1 MTLAENVKVLLKQ
14 VLGSEWERCAP
25 EVEVWPAPHVPRPLP
40 EGKQAIFGFLD
51 QQGRVLFIG
60 HAGPKSGP
68 RFQSQHYHPNS
79 SPSNLAKT
87 LRQHAGALGLGDIPL
102 GQEGEWIKRHLARFN
117 VYLAAGCPKEKVW
130 ELKHRLILELK
141 PILQTRGLLSPGEE
155 GEAGG
160 VGPVA
165 HEVRLAP
172 GGDSGEQVL
181 AFPLRGYLREVR
193 VRQEGG
199 LALVEIRVA
208 PGGGEIAQGEGGS

>member
-1 MTLAENVKVLLKQ
+1 MTLAENVKVLLEQ
-14 VLGSEWERCAP
+14 ALGPDWERCAP

-40 EGKQAIFGFLD
+40 VGKQAIFGFLD

-60 HAGPKSGP
+60 HAGPKSSA

-87 LRQHAGALGLGDIPL
+87 LRQHAGALSLGDIPP
-102 GQEGEWIKRHLARFN
+102 GQEGEWIKRHLTRFN
-117 VYLAAGCPKEKVW
+117 VYLATGCPKDKVW

-141 PILQTRGLLSPGEE
+141 PLLQTRGSLFPGEE
-155 GEAGG
+155 REASG

-165 HEVRLAP
+165 DEVRLTP
-172 GGDSGEQVL
+172 GGATGEQVL
-181 AFPLRGYLREVR
+181 SFPLRGYLKEVR

-199 LALVEIRVA
+199 LAVVEVRVA
-208 PGGGEIAQGEGGS
+208 PEGGEIAQGEGRS